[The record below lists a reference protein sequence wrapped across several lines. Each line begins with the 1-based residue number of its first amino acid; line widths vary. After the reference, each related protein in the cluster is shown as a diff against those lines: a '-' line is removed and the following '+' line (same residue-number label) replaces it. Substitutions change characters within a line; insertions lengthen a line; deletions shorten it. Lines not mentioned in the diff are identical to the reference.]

1 MLLALLLALSMA
13 ASTVTGVVKDG
24 NGGAVA
30 GATVAVRTQTGAEER
45 TVTGPDGRFSIET
58 ALSGIT
64 TLVVK
69 ADGFAEKQQPVGTG
83 DLEVVLAPARISETV
98 IVSASR
104 TTGTTR
110 PLSVPTATETL

>member
-45 TVTGPDGRFSIET
+45 TVTGPDGRFS
-58 ALSGIT
+58 LRRWS
-64 TLVVK
+64 
-69 ADGFAEKQQPVGTG
+69 
-83 DLEVVLAPARISETV
+83 
-98 IVSASR
+98 
-104 TTGTTR
+104 
-110 PLSVPTATETL
+110 